1 MQGRRKMT
9 KIQQESEQ
17 AKRYML
23 KTIKKTNLVALTQDN
38 VARVEAMIQNDAA
51 YLNAVSKNSKPKNEE
66 GGSTAYWMCALEKYI
81 NNKDRTTW
89 DYKQIIEHAVCA
101 VDKDNSTHLN
111 ADNVGRKQITDR
123 IAKIDPNELTEY
135 LKDPHKPGL
144 KWNDYWLF
152 NKIAAQTKPTDKKY
166 KPRTNK
172 SFASKFCHYACFY
185 LFEGKPEQ
193 DNYSIY
199 DSVVKEAL
207 PLYAKYY
214 DINIKEYNLED
225 YVDYSKIIEKILEMS
240 GNNISKNGFDH
251 LLWYYFKGRNIKNI
265 KTE

>member
-1 MQGRRKMT
+1 
-9 KIQQESEQ
+9 
-17 AKRYML
+17 ML

-51 YLNAVSKNSKPKNEE
+51 YLNAVNKNTQPKNGK
-66 GGSTAYWMCALEKYI
+66 GGSTAFWMCALEKYI
-81 NNKDRTTW
+81 NNKDRKSW
-89 DYKQIIEHAVCA
+89 SYKQIIEQAIRA
-101 VDKDNSTHLN
+101 VDRDNSTHLN
-111 ADNVGRKQITDR
+111 ADGVGRDEITNR
-123 IAKIDPNELTEY
+123 ICSLSLEDLTDY
-135 LKDPHKPGL
+135 LQRPHDTKY
-144 KWNDYWLF
+144 KLF
-152 NKIAAQTKPTDKKY
+152 ETIAQKTHPTDKKY

-185 LFEGKPEQ
+185 LFEDKPEQ

-207 PLYAKYY
+207 PLYAEYY
-214 DINIKEYNLED
+214 NMNIKEYNLED

>member
-1 MQGRRKMT
+1 MN
-9 KIQQESEQ
+9 KICHELHL
-17 AKRYML
+17 AKHHML
-23 KTIKKTNLVALTQDN
+23 KPIKNTELAALTLDN
-38 VARVEAMIQNDAA
+38 VAKVEAMIQNDAA
-51 YLNAVSKNSKPKNEE
+51 YLNAVDKNSKPDKNGR
-66 GGSTAYWMCALEKYI
+66 GGSTAYCMCELRNYI
-81 NNKDRTTW
+81 NSNQKDTKR
-89 DYKQIIEHAVCA
+89 YREIIFNAVCA
-101 VDKDNSTHLN
+101 VDRDNSTHLN
-111 ADNVGRKQITDR
+111 ADDVGRNEITDR
-123 IAKIDPNELTEY
+123 ICGISLEY
-135 LKDPHKPGL
+135 LIDYLQRPHETKY
-144 KWNDYWLF
+144 KLF
-152 NKIAAQTKPTDKKY
+152 EIIAEQTHPKDKKH

-185 LFEGKPEQ
+185 LFENKPEQ

-199 DSVVKEAL
+199 DSVVKKAL

-214 DINIKEYNLED
+214 EIKIKEYNLED

>member
-1 MQGRRKMT
+1 MT
-9 KIQQESEQ
+9 KIQKESKH

-51 YLNAVSKNSKPKNEE
+51 YLNAVNKNYEPDKNGE
-66 GGSTAYWMCALEKYI
+66 GGSTAFWMCTLEKYI
-81 NNKDRTTW
+81 NNKDRTSW
-89 DYKQIIEHAVCA
+89 PYKHIIEQAIRA
-101 VDKDNSTHLN
+101 VDRDNSTHLN
-111 ADNVGRKQITDR
+111 ADGVGRDEITHR
-123 IAKIDPNELTEY
+123 ICSLSLKKLIDYLERPHDTEY
-135 LKDPHKPGL
+135 K
-144 KWNDYWLF
+144 LF
-152 NKIAAQTKPTDKKY
+152 EIIAEKTNPTDKKY

-172 SFASKFCHYACFY
+172 SFASKFCHYTCFY

-214 DINIKEYNLED
+214 NINIKESNLED
-225 YVDYSKIIEKILEMS
+225 YIDYSKIIEKILETS

>member
-1 MQGRRKMT
+1 MT

-23 KTIKKTNLVALTQDN
+23 QTLKIADNIELVALTQDN
-38 VARVEAMIQNDAA
+38 VAKVEAMIQNDAA
-51 YLNAVSKNSKPKNEE
+51 YLNAVSKSSKPNKNGE
-66 GGSTAYWMCALEKYI
+66 GGSTAFWMCELRNYI
-81 NNKDRTTW
+81 NSDHKDINR
-89 DYKQIIEHAVCA
+89 YKKIIFNAVCA
-101 VDKDNSTHLN
+101 VDRDNSTHLN
-111 ADNVGRKQITDR
+111 ADNVGRDEITNR
-123 IAKIDPNELTEY
+123 ICSLSLEDLTDY
-135 LKDPHKPGL
+135 LQRLHDTKYK
-144 KWNDYWLF
+144 LF
-152 NKIAAQTKPTDKKY
+152 EIIAEKTHPTDKKY

-185 LFEGKPEQ
+185 LFEGQNEQ

-199 DSVVKEAL
+199 DSVVKDAL